1 MEIGLA
7 GELIIK
13 CLDCGA
19 EYRIHTLI
27 HSMKRPLHMKETWTM
42 KLNTISMENVN
53 AKIAET

>member
-19 EYRIHTLI
+19 EYRIVVDSLDEECFAYERN
-27 HSMKRPLHMKETWTM
+27 MGMPLRYNNDKRKKP
-42 KLNTISMENVN
+42 
-53 AKIAET
+53 

>member
-19 EYRIHTLI
+19 EYRIDIDSLDE
-27 HSMKRPLHMKETWTM
+27 ETFAYERNRAM

-53 AKIAET
+53 VKIAET